1 MKVTGKALLKLSLFG
16 LLATAFVVQAKDTV
30 PYKSNVSG
38 KITYTDTGAFIEE
51 TGIATHLGNF
61 TLSGAT
67 DADGIM
73 WMTITAANKDT
84 LLAVVVYVSESMDTV
99 KILVYGGTGRFEN
112 ATGDITAHL
121 TITSVEMPSIYY
133 TATGTGTITTVGA
146 SKR

>member
-1 MKVTGKALLKLSLFG
+1 LFG
-16 LLATAFVVQAKDTV
+16 LLAAALVVQAKDTV
-30 PYKSNVSG
+30 PYKSDVSG
-38 KITYTDTGAFIEE
+38 KLTYTDSGGMVIEE
-51 TGIATHLGNF
+51 AGIATHLGNF
-61 TLSGAT
+61 TMSGAT
-67 DADGIM
+67 DEAGMM

-84 LLAVVVYVSESMDTV
+84 LLAVVIYVSESMDTV
-99 KILVYGGTGRFEN
+99 EILILDGTGRFEH